1 MNKIKLILKEQ
12 GRSQIWLADRLGL
25 STVTITNYC
34 NNKNQPKM
42 ETLYEIAGLLDVD
55 VKDLI
60 VSSKKADAK

>member
-12 GRSQIWLADRLGL
+12 GRSQTWLADKIGL
-25 STVTITNYC
+25 STVTIANYC

-42 ETLYEIAGLLDVD
+42 ETLYEIADLLDVD

-60 VSSKKADAK
+60 VSSKKVRAK